1 MQRDGHLRRH
11 NTSPG
16 RLREHHADWPLA
28 QAEQLCASDHT
39 LLGVATPSDTARLLG
54 AVLELLSGIQR
65 LILTRRQS
73 LVGYCEPVRIVI
85 CPETNAPGLRGFLV
99 LTR

>member
-1 MQRDGHLRRH
+1 MPIGPWHRQSSCVQAITLFWLLRPRQTRH
-11 NTSPG
+11 G
-16 RLREHHADWPLA
+16 CW
-28 QAEQLCASDHT
+28 
-39 LLGVATPSDTARLLG
+39 G

-85 CPETNAPGLRGFLV
+85 CPVTNAPGLRGFLV